1 MVPATGRGLRRPRP
15 SVSSYA
21 GPVPCD
27 LAPLPRGTAP
37 RDSPP
42 PRRRGATLPMSV
54 SYPTKIILAFGT
66 GGRCTLPSCNRP
78 LAREEKHH
86 GQVLVGQAAHI
97 AGERPGS
104 PRYDAAMT
112 PEERNAPGNL
122 IYLCPDCHRLID
134 RAWRNYPT
142 NRLHAF
148 KQEREQSVQQDRVA
162 AMPRI
167 GLAELNEAVRYF
179 EAHPFT
185 PAESDFHLIQPEEK
199 LRRNGL
205 GSSSRNLVRMGL
217 AAAGQVRELVVAKS
231 RSNPDFMSRLK
242 HAFQGEYLR
251 LREEGRRGDDL
262 FTLMCAFA
270 DGGRHDPIAVAAG
283 VALVAYLFETCEIF
297 EK

>member
-1 MVPATGRGLRRPRP
+1 
-15 SVSSYA
+15 
-21 GPVPCD
+21 
-27 LAPLPRGTAP
+27 
-37 RDSPP
+37 
-42 PRRRGATLPMSV
+42 MSV

-78 LAREEKHH
+78 LAREEERH
-86 GQVLVGQAAHI
+86 GQVLLGEAAHI

-104 PRYDAAMT
+104 PRYDPTMT
-112 PEERNAPGNL
+112 PEERDAHANL
-122 IYLCPDCHRLID
+122 IYLCPNCHRLID
-134 RAWRNYPT
+134 RSPRDYST
-142 NRLHAF
+142 DRLHAF
-148 KQEREQSVQQDRVA
+148 KREREQSVQQDRAA

-167 GLAELNEAVRYF
+167 GVAELNEAVRYF
-179 EAHPFT
+179 ETHPFT

-217 AAAGQVRELVVAKS
+217 AAGGRVRGLVEAKT
-231 RSNPDFMSRLK
+231 RSNPDFRSRLR

-270 DGGRHDPIAVAAG
+270 DGGRHEPIAVAAG
-283 VALVAYLFETCEIF
+283 VALVSYLFETCEIF